1 MLFEEMPLRCP
12 SVSRIEAK
20 IRVLTDYLENAQTK
34 EDAIKAVNK
43 YFKIQN
49 EVNTDFTIISINFT
63 LNTQDPKI
71 KKYNDTIDEISPIV
85 NNYFKKFEEAMV
97 KSKFRQDLENKF
109 GKLLFVQIE
118 NGFKCFDEKIIP
130 LLQEENKLVSDYQ
143 ALLASAK
150 IEYKGETLNLSQIG
164 KYMSDKDPEVRVES
178 AKLYYGFLSEHD
190 EEIGTI
196 YDKLVKLR
204 DKMAKELGYSNYI
217 EFGYLRLGRV
227 DYNAQMVAGYREQI
241 KRDVV
246 PVVYKLRK
254 NQAKRLGYKNPIF
267 LDYNLFFEDGNAK
280 PAGDT
285 KYLVDCAQQM
295 YNEMGTESGEFFKFM
310 VDNHLMDLD
319 AKAGK
324 AGGGYMTFIPRY
336 KSPFI
341 FANSNG
347 TSSDVDT
354 LTHEVGH
361 AFQGYLC
368 RNVKIPNYQ
377 MPTLEACEIDSMSME
392 FFAYPWMNLFFKD
405 GADKYRF
412 AHLDGAISFLPYGA
426 EVDEFQH
433 FVYEHPELTH
443 KERCAKWAELE
454 KVYRPWLNFK
464 GFEYLENGGWWV
476 RQSHIFASPFY
487 YIDYTLAQVLAL
499 QFKCEMDKNRER
511 AWKKYIKLLKMGGK
525 YPFLTLV
532 EKDHLRNPFVDGN
545 VKKVIKPQV
554 KILNEFEKEF
564 SAK

>member
-12 SVSRIEAK
+12 NVNRIEAK

-130 LLQEENKLVSDYQ
+130 PLQEENKLVSDYQ

-285 KYLVDCAQQM
+285 NYLVDCAQKM

-454 KVYRPWLNFK
+454 KVYRPWLNFE
-464 GFEYLENGGWWV
+464 GFDYLENGGWWV

>member
-532 EKDHLRNPFVDGN
+532 EKDHLRNPFIDGN

-564 SAK
+564 SGK

>member
-227 DYNAQMVAGYREQI
+227 DYNAEMVAGYREQI

-285 KYLVDCAQQM
+285 NYLVDCAQKM

-319 AKAGK
+319 ARAGK

-532 EKDHLRNPFVDGN
+532 EKDRLRNPFVDGN

-564 SAK
+564 SVK

>member
-12 SVSRIEAK
+12 NVNRIEAK

-97 KSKFRQDLENKF
+97 KSKFRQALENKF

-130 LLQEENKLVSDYQ
+130 LLHEENKLVSDYQ

-227 DYNAQMVAGYREQI
+227 DYNAEMVAGYREQI

-285 KYLVDCAQQM
+285 NYLVDCAQKM

-464 GFEYLENGGWWV
+464 GFDYLENGGWWV

>member
-295 YNEMGTESGEFFKFM
+295 YNEMGKESGEFFKFM

>member
-280 PAGDT
+280 PSGDT

>member
-12 SVSRIEAK
+12 NVNRIEAK

-227 DYNAQMVAGYREQI
+227 DYNAEMVAGYREQI

-285 KYLVDCAQQM
+285 NYLVACAQKM

-532 EKDHLRNPFVDGN
+532 EKDHLRNPFADGN

-564 SAK
+564 SVK

>member
-178 AKLYYGFLSEHD
+178 AKLYYRFLSEHD

-285 KYLVDCAQQM
+285 GYLVDCAQKM

-464 GFEYLENGGWWV
+464 GFDYLENGGWWV

>member
-71 KKYNDTIDEISPIV
+71 KKYNDTIDKISPIV

-130 LLQEENKLVSDYQ
+130 LFQEENKLVSDYQ

-280 PAGDT
+280 PTGDT
-285 KYLVDCAQQM
+285 GYLVDCAQKM

-310 VDNHLMDLD
+310 VNNHLMDLD

>member
-63 LNTQDPKI
+63 LNTQDSKI

-554 KILNEFEKEF
+554 KILNQFEKEF

>member
-12 SVSRIEAK
+12 NVNRIEAK

-285 KYLVDCAQQM
+285 NYLVDCAQKM
-295 YNEMGTESGEFFKFM
+295 YNEMGTESGKFFKFM

-464 GFEYLENGGWWV
+464 GFDYLENGGWWV

-532 EKDHLRNPFVDGN
+532 EKDHLRSNHKLKFSMSL
-545 VKKVIKPQV
+545 KKNFLQ
-554 KILNEFEKEF
+554 NN
-564 SAK
+564 